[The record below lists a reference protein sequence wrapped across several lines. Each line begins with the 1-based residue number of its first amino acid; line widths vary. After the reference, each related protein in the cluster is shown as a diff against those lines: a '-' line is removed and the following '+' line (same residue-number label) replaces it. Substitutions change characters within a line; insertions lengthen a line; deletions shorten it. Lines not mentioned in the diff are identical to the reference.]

1 EPESTAYNISGAVRL
16 RGTLDTDALERS
28 FSEIV
33 RRHESL
39 RTTFHELDGRPVQR
53 IHAPA
58 PFRLPLTDLSALGSD
73 ERDAEV
79 RSRIDDELA
88 RPFDLE
94 QGPLF
99 RAELLR
105 LADDEHVLV
114 LGMHH
119 IVSDG
124 WSFGV
129 LTRELGALYRAFTSG
144 EPSPLAELPVQY
156 ADFAAWQRDWLQG
169 SVLQRQLDY
178 WVRQLDGLATLQLP
192 TDRPRPPV
200 QTYNGDAVALSLTGE
215 LAQALGRLSRQES
228 ASLFMTLLAAFTVL
242 LGRYAAQEDIVVGS
256 PIAGRNR
263 AEIEGLIGFFLNSLV
278 LRTEDRKSTR
288 LNSSHAKISYA
299 VYCLHK
305 TKMNE
310 CVR

>member
-105 LADDEHVLV
+105 LADDEHVLI

-124 WSFGV
+124 WSLGV
-129 LTRELGALYRAFTSG
+129 LTRELGALYTAFTSG
-144 EPSPLAELPVQY
+144 EPSPLEDFEVQY
-156 ADFAAWQRDWLQG
+156 ADFAAWQRSWLEG
-169 SVLQRQLDY
+169 SVRSEEHTSELQSRENL
-178 WVRQLDGLATLQLP
+178 VC
-192 TDRPRPPV
+192 
-200 QTYNGDAVALSLTGE
+200 
-215 LAQALGRLSRQES
+215 RL
-228 ASLFMTLLAAFTVL
+228 LL
-242 LGRYAAQEDIVVGS
+242 E
-256 PIAGRNR
+256 
-263 AEIEGLIGFFLNSLV
+263 
-278 LRTEDRKSTR
+278 K
-288 LNSSHAKISYA
+288 
-299 VYCLHK
+299 
-305 TKMNE
+305 
-310 CVR
+310 